1 MTATAAAH
9 DDGPFVY
16 RPRGEGVGR
25 TARRGRADADR
36 QGPWCARA
44 APSLCSYGTR
54 LNDTLK
60 AADKLAARGFNPTVI
75 DARFAKPLDRDLID
89 RTVQSHDALL
99 TIEEG
104 ALGGFG
110 AAVLTHLADSGAHDR
125 GNKIRTLTKPDS
137 YIDHMTPADQLSEA
151 GLDPDTIAC
160 RALQLLGM
168 DEAEAV
174 LTISALSA

>member
-1 MTATAAAH
+1 MPI
-9 DDGPFVY
+9 GKGRVV
-16 RPRGEGVGR
+16 REGSTV
-25 TARRGRADADR
+25 A
-36 QGPWCARA
+36 
-44 APSLCSYGTR
+44 LLSYGTR

-104 ALGGFG
+104 ASGGFG
-110 AAVLTHLADSGAHDR
+110 AAVLTHLADSGALDQ
-125 GNKIRTLTKPDS
+125 GFKIRTLTMPDRF
-137 YIDHMTPADQLSEA
+137 IDHMSPADQLAEA
-151 GLDPDTIAC
+151 GLDSDTIAC